1 MRAYYFNFNECQDLS
16 LTEIATQKCEP
27 FFSYGPTILNQYI
40 FHYII
45 SGKGYCCCGNSP
57 EIWDNYELEVNAG
70 EGFLLEPNVKH
81 LYHADPQNPWHYI
94 WIIFNGLSVPQY
106 LHACGI
112 SKNNIVYNPKDYSAQ
127 TATANKE
134 HLFAIYDHP
143 TASKAYILGHLHL
156 FFDALAQNSAV
167 SIKKAPQSNG
177 SNNFYLS
184 EAIRYIQGQY
194 PNIRSLDEVS
204 AFCNISRSHLGR
216 LFRTN
221 LHMSAQD
228 YLIETR
234 LNQARKMLTT
244 TTIPVSEIAWRVGY
258 QNELNLFRAFKNKY
272 GMPPNTYRKQN
283 TF

>member
-112 SKNNIVYNPKDYSAQ
+112 SKTISSTSQRITAHRLPLQIKSIYSRFTITPLLQKHISSAICIFFSM
-127 TATANKE
+127 
-134 HLFAIYDHP
+134 HLP
-143 TASKAYILGHLHL
+143 RT
-156 FFDALAQNSAV
+156 V
-167 SIKKAPQSNG
+167 
-177 SNNFYLS
+177 LS
-184 EAIRYIQGQY
+184 
-194 PNIRSLDEVS
+194 P
-204 AFCNISRSHLGR
+204 
-216 LFRTN
+216 
-221 LHMSAQD
+221 
-228 YLIETR
+228 
-234 LNQARKMLTT
+234 
-244 TTIPVSEIAWRVGY
+244 
-258 QNELNLFRAFKNKY
+258 
-272 GMPPNTYRKQN
+272 
-283 TF
+283 

>member
-1 MRAYYFNFNECQDLS
+1 MSAYYFNFNECQDLS

-27 FFSYGPTILNQYI
+27 FFSYGPTVLNQYI

-112 SKNNIVYNPKDYSAQ
+112 SKNNIVYKPKDYSAQ

-143 TASKAYILGHLHL
+143 TASKAYILGKCIFFSMHLPRT
-156 FFDALAQNSAV
+156 V
-167 SIKKAPQSNG
+167 
-177 SNNFYLS
+177 LS
-184 EAIRYIQGQY
+184 
-194 PNIRSLDEVS
+194 P
-204 AFCNISRSHLGR
+204 
-216 LFRTN
+216 
-221 LHMSAQD
+221 
-228 YLIETR
+228 
-234 LNQARKMLTT
+234 
-244 TTIPVSEIAWRVGY
+244 
-258 QNELNLFRAFKNKY
+258 
-272 GMPPNTYRKQN
+272 
-283 TF
+283 